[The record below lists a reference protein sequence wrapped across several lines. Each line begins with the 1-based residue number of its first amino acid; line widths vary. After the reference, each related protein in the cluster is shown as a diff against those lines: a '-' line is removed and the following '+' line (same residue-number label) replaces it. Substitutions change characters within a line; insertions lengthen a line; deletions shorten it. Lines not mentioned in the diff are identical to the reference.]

1 MEPER
6 NPYDNQWEN
15 PYSGYYGTRPPKKP
29 KSGAGWLIFFAIL
42 LVLTLAVSMF
52 AQRYIIRV
60 DNEDGR
66 LSVAVVRRDAVAS
79 SATTESA
86 VEALPVPEREHTTA
100 DRKPES
106 DRTPER
112 PVQDVQMEISE
123 ARQEI
128 ANDVPAED
136 GALTLQQIYR
146 KMIPS
151 VVSIIGVSDGGTA
164 TGTGIVMSPDGYIIT
179 NHHVIDGS
187 ESLTVLMSDDRE
199 FPADLV
205 GADAVSD
212 LAVLKIDAET
222 LTAAEFGDSSLVQV
236 GDTVVAIGD
245 PLGIELRGTMTDGI
259 ISAINRDV
267 TTNGRTLTLLQTN
280 AELNNGNSGGPLINI
295 YGQVIG
301 INTMKMGSYYST
313 SVEGLGFAIPV
324 NTAKPIVDELIE
336 KGYVSGRP
344 ALGIKGD
351 SVPGYAQAYYRLP
364 NGVYLSYVSPNS
376 DAYIKGL
383 EEGDIITAIN
393 GVSVSSID
401 ELNTVKNQF
410 VAGDTVNITI
420 YRSGRYYETDIILM
434 DQNDAD

>member
-1 MEPER
+1 LEPER
-6 NPYDNQWEN
+6 NPYENNWEN

-29 KSGAGWLIFFAIL
+29 KSGVGWLIFFAVL

-52 AQRYIIRV
+52 ARRYMIRI
-60 DNEDGR
+60 DNDEGR
-66 LSVAVVRRDAVAS
+66 VSVAVVRRDAAD
-79 SATTESA
+79 A
-86 VEALPVPEREHTTA
+86 VPAPDGEVEELPAPEREEETVN
-100 DRKPES
+100 REPEPE
-106 DRTPER
+106 RTPEQ
-112 PVQDVQMEISE
+112 PLHEAQLEISE
-123 ARQEI
+123 AKQEI
-128 ANDVPAED
+128 ANDLPAED
-136 GALTLQQIYR
+136 GTLTLQQIYH

-164 TGTGIVMSPDGYIIT
+164 TGTGIVMSGDGYIIT

-187 ESLTVLMSDDRE
+187 ESLTVLLSDDRE
-199 FPADLV
+199 FPAELV

-212 LAVLKIDAET
+212 LAVLKIEADG
-222 LTAAEFGDSSLVQV
+222 LTAAEFGDSTLVQV

-344 ALGIKGD
+344 ALGIQGD
-351 SVPGYAQAYYRLP
+351 AVPGYAQAYYRLP
-364 NGVYLSYVSPNS
+364 NGVYVSYVSPNS
-376 DAYIKGL
+376 DAYDKGL
-383 EEGDIITAIN
+383 QEGDIITAIN
-393 GVSVSSID
+393 GESISSID

-420 YRSGRYYETDIILM
+420 CRNGRYY
-434 DQNDAD
+434 